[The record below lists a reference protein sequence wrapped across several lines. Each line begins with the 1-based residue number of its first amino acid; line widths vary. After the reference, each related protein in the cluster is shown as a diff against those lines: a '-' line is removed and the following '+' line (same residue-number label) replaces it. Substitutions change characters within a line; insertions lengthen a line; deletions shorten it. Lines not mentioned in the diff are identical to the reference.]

1 MAKLY
6 LGTTLIKKVIF
17 NLVELVKFMFKG
29 VEINIDP
36 AEPVEPVADLI
47 QLTSD
52 NKGLILKQG
61 LPYTQ
66 EDVSTGTSQQVTLA
80 QDITISDILSDDFY
94 GDIGYRPNIE
104 TSWYPKQNATISNIV
119 TSPGNQN
126 VTEANI
132 LATFSQLASSTTM
145 YLGNNISTSKTFVL
159 EFDTT
164 LTNLHIGGY
173 INFDDYLDMFY
184 WVSSSIGSGNWIYS
198 LEATVTDKNGKTY
211 TMETKTGTRNSNSEC
226 NLYYNSPKWT
236 ITTDICT
243 IHRKLTITMSDSSST
258 NSNRK
263 IELRKVRFA
272 VKEYYIDYSILYYLY
287 IDSFK
292 DGDFSDTRIGT
303 RGGSSGKDLASFN
316 IRETDNTIYNLT
328 IL

>member
-1 MAKLY
+1 MSKLY
-6 LGTTLIKKVIF
+6 LGTIPINRAIL
-17 NLVELVKFMFKG
+17 NLVDLRKFYLNG
-29 VEINIDP
+29 VGINISSD
-36 AEPVEPVADLI
+36 EPTVDLI

-66 EDVSTGTSQQVTLA
+66 DDFSTGTSQQVTLTE
-80 QDITISDILSDDFY
+80 DITISDILSDGFY
-94 GDIGYRPNIE
+94 GDIMYSPNIQN
-104 TSWYPKQNATISNIV
+104 SLYPKKNATISNIV
-119 TSPGNQN
+119 TAPSNLN

-132 LATFSQLASSTTM
+132 LATFSNLATSTNM
-145 YLGNNISTSKTFVL
+145 YLGNTITTSKTFVL

-164 LTNLHIGGY
+164 LANLHIGGY

-184 WVSSSIGSGNWIYS
+184 WLLSSISSGNWIYS
-198 LEATVTDKNGKTY
+198 LEATVTDKNGETY

-226 NLYYNSPKWT
+226 YLSYNSPKWT

-272 VKEYYIDYSILYYLY
+272 VKEYYIDYSIPYYLY

-292 DGDFSDTRIGT
+292 DGDFSNTEIGT
-303 RGGSSGKDLASFN
+303 RGGSSDKDLASFN